1 MYDIRSM
8 DRTEISE
15 LMQSLGEPRF
25 RADQLWRWTAD
36 GARSFGEMTNLPA
49 PLREK
54 LSACCRLTPPEV
66 LAKQVSRDGTVKL
79 LWGLYDG
86 ASVESVVMRYRH
98 GSTVCISTQVG
109 CRMGCAFCASTRGG
123 RVRDLTPGEILDE
136 VQCSERESGE
146 KISNIVLMGIGEP
159 LDNFENVIK
168 FLRLV
173 GAEEGAGIGMRHIS
187 LSTCGPAGGIERLAE
202 LDLQL
207 TLSVSLHAP
216 DDETRSRLMPV
227 NRTGG
232 GVKELIRR
240 CSEYRKKTG
249 RRVSYEYLL
258 ADGVNDSDAQAEALA
273 SLLAGSDGHV
283 NLIPLNHV
291 DGSMLEPSPP
301 ERVARFKSILER
313 RGVNVT
319 VRRKMGADIDAACG
333 QLRRRRSAEERTEG

>member
-8 DRTEISE
+8 DRTELAE

-25 RADQLWRWTAD
+25 RADQLWRWTAG
-36 GARSFGEMTNLPA
+36 GARSFEEMTNLPA

-54 LSACCRLTPPEV
+54 LSGCCRLFPPEV
-66 LAKQVSRDGTVKL
+66 LAKQTSRDGTVKL
-79 LWGLYDG
+79 LWGLHDG

-123 RVRDLTPGEILDE
+123 RVRDLTPGEMLDE
-136 VQCSERESGE
+136 VQYSERESGE

-173 GAEEGAGIGMRHIS
+173 GAEKGAGIGMRHIS
-187 LSTCGPAGGIERLAE
+187 LSTCGPEGGIERLAE

-240 CSEYRKKTG
+240 CAEYRKKTG

-258 ADGVNDSDAQAEALA
+258 ADGVNDSDRQAEELA

>member
-1 MYDIRSM
+1 M
-8 DRTEISE
+8 DRTELAE

-25 RADQLWRWTAD
+25 RADQLWRWTAG
-36 GARSFGEMTNLPA
+36 GARSFEEMTNLPA

-54 LSACCRLTPPEV
+54 LSGCCRLFPPEV
-66 LAKQVSRDGTVKL
+66 LAKQTSRDGTVKL
-79 LWGLYDG
+79 LWGLHDG

-123 RVRDLTPGEILDE
+123 RVRDLTPGEMLDE
-136 VQCSERESGE
+136 VQYSERESGE

-173 GAEEGAGIGMRHIS
+173 GAEKGAGIGMRHIS
-187 LSTCGPAGGIERLAE
+187 LSTCGPEGGIERLAE

-240 CSEYRKKTG
+240 CAEYRKKTG

-258 ADGVNDSDAQAEALA
+258 ADGVNDSDRQAEELA